1 MINLEST
8 HDFPASLFERAARAT
23 LQHQKESPDVEL
35 SIVLADDA
43 RLHELN
49 RDYLGVDAPTD
60 VLSFPAS
67 ETDGSEIDPET
78 GARYIGDIII
88 SVPYAA
94 KGAAKAG
101 HPLESELQLLVVHG
115 VLHLLGHDHAKPREK
130 AKMWKAQAEILESL
144 GLGNIQVR
152 EE

>member
-1 MINLEST
+1 MINLKSIQ
-8 HDFPASLFERAARAT
+8 DFSASLFERAAQAT
-23 LQHQKESPDVEL
+23 LKHQKESSDMDL

-67 ETDGSEIDPET
+67 ETDPET
-78 GARYIGDIII
+78 GSRYIGDIII

-130 AKMWKAQAEILESL
+130 ARMWKAQAEILETL
-144 GLGNIQVR
+144 GLGDIQVR

>member
-1 MINLEST
+1 MIHIEST
-8 HDFPASLFERAARAT
+8 YDYPDALLERAALAT
-23 LQHQKESPDVEL
+23 LSHQKESPEADL
-35 SIVLADDA
+35 TIVLADDA
-43 RLHELN
+43 HLQELN

-67 ETDGSEIDPET
+67 EMDPQTGS
-78 GARYIGDIII
+78 RYIGDIII

-101 HPLESELQLLVVHG
+101 HPVQSELQLLVVHG
-115 VLHLLGHDHAKPREK
+115 VLHLLGHDHAEPKEK
-130 AKMWKAQAEILESL
+130 AKMWKAQREILESL
-144 GLGNIQVR
+144 GLGDVQIR

>member
-1 MINLEST
+1 MIHIEST
-8 HDFPASLFERAARAT
+8 YDYPDALLERAALAT
-23 LQHQKESPDVEL
+23 LKQQKESPDFDL
-35 SIVLADDA
+35 TIVLADDA
-43 RLHELN
+43 HLHELN
-49 RDYLGVDAPTD
+49 RNYLGVDAPTD

-67 ETDGSEIDPET
+67 ETDPVTGS
-78 GARYIGDIII
+78 RYIGDIII

-101 HPLESELQLLVVHG
+101 HPVESELQLLVVHG
-115 VLHLLGHDHAKPREK
+115 VLHLLGHDHAEPKEK
-130 AKMWKAQAEILESL
+130 AKMWKAQAEVLKSL

>member
-1 MINLEST
+1 MINLKSIQ
-8 HDFPASLFERAARAT
+8 DFSASLFERAAQAT
-23 LQHQKESPDVEL
+23 LKHQKESPDMDL

-67 ETDGSEIDPET
+67 ETDPET
-78 GARYIGDIII
+78 GSRYIGDIII

-130 AKMWKAQAEILESL
+130 ARMWKAQAEILETL
-144 GLGNIQVR
+144 GLGDIQVR

>member
-1 MINLEST
+1 MIHIEST
-8 HDFPASLFERAARAT
+8 YDYPDALLERAALAT
-23 LQHQKESPDVEL
+23 LSHQKESPEADL
-35 SIVLADDA
+35 TIVLADDA
-43 RLHELN
+43 HLHELN

-67 ETDGSEIDPET
+67 EMDPQTGS
-78 GARYIGDIII
+78 RYIGDIII

-101 HPLESELQLLVVHG
+101 HPVESELQLLVVHG
-115 VLHLLGHDHAKPREK
+115 VLHLLGHDHAEPKEK
-130 AKMWKAQAEILESL
+130 AKMWKAQAEVLKSL

>member
-1 MINLEST
+1 MIHIEST
-8 HDFPASLFERAARAT
+8 YDYPDALLERAALAT
-23 LQHQKESPDVEL
+23 LSHQKESPEADL
-35 SIVLADDA
+35 TIVLADDA
-43 RLHELN
+43 HLQELN

-67 ETDGSEIDPET
+67 EMDPQTGS
-78 GARYIGDIII
+78 RYIGDIII

-101 HPLESELQLLVVHG
+101 HPVQSELQLLVVHG
-115 VLHLLGHDHAKPREK
+115 VLHLLGHDHAEPKEK
-130 AKMWKAQAEILESL
+130 AKMWKAQAEILKSL

>member
-1 MINLEST
+1 MINIESNQ
-8 HDFPASLFERAARAT
+8 DFPASLFEHAVLAA
-23 LQHQKESPDVEL
+23 LKHQKESPDVDL

-67 ETDGSEIDPET
+67 ETDPDTGSP
-78 GARYIGDIII
+78 YIGDIII

-101 HPLESELQLLVVHG
+101 HPVESELQLLVVHG
-115 VLHLLGHDHAKPREK
+115 VLHLLGHDHAEPKEK
-130 AKMWKAQAEILESL
+130 AKMWKAQAEILETL
-144 GLGNIQVR
+144 GLGDIQVR